1 MTFGRPEELM
11 NQTVALLVRLVIAA
25 VVGTVCVASP
35 ASAERRVALVIGNS
49 AYQHTSPLDN
59 PRNDADL
66 MAETLRVLGFALV
79 GNGAQVDLDKAA
91 FDDILQKFGNQMVG
105 ADVALFYY
113 AGHGVQVRGSN
124 YLVPV
129 NANPTREAD
138 VLLQAIDTSLVLAAM
153 EGSGTKLNLV
163 LLDACRNNPF
173 AGRGLRGAE
182 GGLAQMRAP
191 EGTLISY
198 ATQPGN
204 VAYDGDKGHSPYTD
218 ALARTI
224 RRAGLDLFQTFNEVG
239 LSVMQTT
246 GNSQQPWVS
255 ASPIKG
261 TFHFVISGEL
271 TVTPP
276 TAGRMSDAAEAWAA
290 TQNSTSIGV
299 LEAFA
304 DRFGNTIYGRMARAR
319 IEELKRLTIAP
330 IPGPP
335 SSRVQTAEVAPPVR
349 PNFPCTS
356 HSSTGVSLSSRAAK
370 PLSADEECALKP
382 KDVFRE
388 CDKCPD
394 MVMVPAGTFTM
405 GSPANELDGSDRERP
420 QHVVTIGQ
428 PLAVGKFA
436 VTVDQFA
443 AFIMETHGQ
452 AGSSCRTLEGGKMEE
467 RAGRSWRDPGF
478 PQTGVHPAVC
488 INFADAEAYVDW
500 LSMRTG
506 KRYRLLTEAE
516 WEYAARAGT
525 TTRFFFGNDE
535 KSLCRYG
542 NGTDV
547 TAKARVPGLGPSASC
562 NDGYA
567 YTAPVG
573 SFLAN
578 AFGLYD
584 MHGNVRQWVE
594 DCFHASYAGAPA
606 DGSAWKS
613 TDCAARVQRGGAWGY
628 RPANLRSAYRDG
640 IEPTLRRS
648 FTGFRVARSL

>member
-1 MTFGRPEELM
+1 MSRRVTLF
-11 NQTVALLVRLVIAA
+11 ARLVVAA
-25 VVGTVCVASP
+25 VVGTVCTVLP

-49 AYQHTSPLDN
+49 AYQHTPALDN
-59 PRNDADL
+59 PRNDANL
-66 MAETLRVLGFALV
+66 MADTLRRLGFELV

-91 FDDILQKFGNQMVG
+91 FDDLIQKFGNQMVG

-138 VLLQAIDTSLVLAAM
+138 VLLQAVDTSLVLTAM

-173 AGRGLRGAE
+173 AARGMRGAD

-204 VAYDGDKGHSPYTD
+204 VAFDGDAGHSPYTN
-218 ALARTI
+218 ALARTV
-224 RRAGLDLFQTFNEVG
+224 RKAGLDLFQTFNEVG
-239 LSVMQTT
+239 LAVMQAT

-261 TFHFVISGEL
+261 TFHFVISGE
-271 TVTPP
+271 VT
-276 TAGRMSDAAEAWAA
+276 TAPATGGRISDAAEAWAA
-290 TQNSTSIGV
+290 TQNSSSIAV
-299 LEAFA
+299 LQTFA
-304 DRFGNTIYGRMARAR
+304 DRYGNTIYGRMARAR
-319 IEELKRLTIAP
+319 IEELKGSMAAP
-330 IPGPP
+330 APG
-335 SSRVQTAEVAPPVR
+335 SSRLQTAEVAPPVR
-349 PNFPCTS
+349 PSLPCTS
-356 HSSTGVSLSSRAAK
+356 HSSTGVSLSSRAAS
-370 PLSADEECALKP
+370 PLSVDEECALKP
-382 KDVFRE
+382 KDGFRE

-394 MVMVPAGTFTM
+394 MVVVPAGTFTM
-405 GSPANELDGSDRERP
+405 GSPASELDGSDRERP
-420 QHVVTIGQ
+420 QHAVTIAQ

-436 VTVDQFA
+436 VTVDQFE
-443 AFIMETHGQ
+443 AFIRDTHGQ

-467 RAGRSWRDPGF
+467 RTGRSWRDPGF
-478 PQTGVHPAVC
+478 PQTSAHPVVC

-506 KRYRLLTEAE
+506 KRYRLLNEAE

-525 TTRFFFGNDE
+525 ATRFFFGNDD
-535 KSLCRYG
+535 KVLCRYA
-542 NGTDV
+542 NGTDAA
-547 TAKARVPGLGPSASC
+547 AKLKVPGLGPSASC
-562 NDGYA
+562 NDGFA

-573 SFLAN
+573 SFAAN

-584 MHGNVRQWVE
+584 MHGNARQWVE
-594 DCFHASYAGAPA
+594 DCFHPSYAGAPA

-613 TDCAARVQRGGAWGY
+613 TDCTARVQRGGAWGY

-640 IEPTLRRS
+640 IEPTMRRS
-648 FTGFRVARSL
+648 FTGFRVARTL

>member
-1 MTFGRPEELM
+1 MSH
-11 NQTVALLVRLVIAA
+11 TVALLMRFVFAALVA
-25 VVGTVCVASP
+25 TVCIVSP

-49 AYQHTSPLDN
+49 AYQHAPTLDN
-59 PRNDADL
+59 PRNDANL
-66 MAETLRVLGFALV
+66 MADTLRGLGFALV
-79 GNGAQVDLDKAA
+79 GNAAQVDLDKGA

-129 NANPTREAD
+129 NANPAREAD
-138 VLLQAIDTSLVLAAM
+138 VLLQAVDTSLVLAAM

-173 AGRGLRGAE
+173 GGRGLRGAE

-198 ATQPGN
+198 ATRPGN
-204 VAYDGDKGHSPYTD
+204 VAFDGDAGHSPYTN

-224 RRAGLDLFQTFNEVG
+224 RKAGLDLFQTFNEVG
-239 LSVMQTT
+239 LSVMQVT

-255 ASPIKG
+255 ASPIRG
-261 TFHFVISGEL
+261 TFHFVISGEI
-271 TVTPP
+271 TIAPP
-276 TAGRMSDAAEAWAA
+276 AAARMSEAAEAWAA

-299 LEAFA
+299 LQAFA
-304 DRFGNTIYGRMARAR
+304 DRYSSTAYGRMAHAR
-319 IEELKRLTIAP
+319 IEELKRVTTAP
-330 IPGPP
+330 ILG
-335 SSRVQTAEVAPPVR
+335 SSRLQTAEVAPPVR
-349 PNFPCTS
+349 PNLPCTS
-356 HSSTGVSLSSRAAK
+356 HSPADVSFSSRAAR
-370 PLSADEECALKP
+370 PLSVDEECALKP

-394 MVMVPAGTFTM
+394 MVVVPTGTFTM
-405 GSPANELDGSDRERP
+405 GAPANELDGSDRERP
-420 QHVVTIGQ
+420 QHVVTIAQ

-436 VTVDQFA
+436 VTVDQFE
-443 AFIMETHGQ
+443 AFMRDTHGQ

-467 RAGRSWRDPGF
+467 RTGRSWRDPGF
-478 PQTGVHPAVC
+478 PQNGAHPAVC

-500 LSMRTG
+500 LSTRTG

-535 KSLCRYG
+535 KDLCHYG

-547 TAKARVPGLGPSASC
+547 AAKLKVPGLGPAASC

-567 YTAPVG
+567 YAAPVG
-573 SFLAN
+573 SFAAN

-584 MHGNVRQWVE
+584 MHGNERQWVE
-594 DCFHASYAGAPA
+594 DCFHASYAGAPG
-606 DGSAWKS
+606 DGSAWES

-640 IEPTLRRS
+640 VEPVLRRS
-648 FTGFRVARSL
+648 FTGFRVARAL